1 MWCWEETGGLLVSFV
16 TLSFLRMGLR
26 VTSKMF
32 VISCAEP
39 RRAREKKSL
48 RVKHSLALG
57 HHPAE
62 GRFMS
67 SGMIST
73 ALHVSDANLMTL
85 QSTQLFLLLVY
96 DKMY

>member
-1 MWCWEETGGLLVSFV
+1 MLGGNWRIAC
-16 TLSFLRMGLR
+16 FLRDFIIPQNGTKGYIKNVCDLM
-26 VTSKMF
+26 
-32 VISCAEP
+32 CAEP

-57 HHPAE
+57 HHPAG

-85 QSTQLFLLLVY
+85 QSTQLFLLLVS